1 MIQYLIFDLDGT
13 LVDSYEAITE
23 SLNHALERLGLPP
36 RRPEVVRGMV
46 GLGLEVLI
54 GQAAG
59 EDKITEGVRLF
70 RRHYSRICEEKTRL
84 LPEVRSTLQSLQ
96 RRGFR
101 MAVATNKPTRFT
113 KRILSTLA
121 IRNHFDCLMGPEE
134 VAHLKPHP
142 EMVFR
147 ILRHFGCSRRQ
158 AVFVGDMV
166 VDVETSKSAGVRVLV
181 LPTGSQ
187 KRHTL
192 EKAGPDGI
200 VDRFSE
206 LPAVLRG
213 MNGSSGIISRGQLKK
228 ELRFPDPAADKKTE
242 RDLV

>member
-1 MIQYLIFDLDGT
+1 MIRYLIFDLDGT

-70 RRHYSRICEEKTRL
+70 RRHYARICVEKTRL
-84 LPEVRSTLQSLQ
+84 LPDVRPTLQSLQ

-101 MAVATNKPTRFT
+101 MAVATNKPIRFT
-113 KRILSTLA
+113 KRILATLA

-134 VAHLKPHP
+134 VTHLKPHP

-147 ILRHFGCSRRQ
+147 ILRHFGCSREQ
-158 AVFVGDMV
+158 TVFVGDMV
-166 VDVETSKSAGVRVLV
+166 VDVETSRSAGVRVLV

-187 KRHTL
+187 KRQFL

-213 MNGSSGIISRGQLKK
+213 MNASRWMANSGRQNQEVPI
-228 ELRFPDPAADKKTE
+228 P
-242 RDLV
+242 